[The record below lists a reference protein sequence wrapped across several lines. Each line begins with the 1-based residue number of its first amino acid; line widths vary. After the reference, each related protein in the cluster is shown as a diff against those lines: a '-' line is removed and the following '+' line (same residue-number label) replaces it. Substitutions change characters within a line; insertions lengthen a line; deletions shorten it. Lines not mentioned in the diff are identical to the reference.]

1 MRPEVGSSR
10 RCAAA
15 LPVLSAIA
23 VGCAAV
29 SPAQWVHPTR
39 EQWREARAALE
50 SLKAGVPRTPYVAT
64 IATTLRDARSGRT
77 VDGRGAIAIA
87 PGEAVRMILVG
98 GAGATLLDAWVT
110 KQRWRVAVPPLDI
123 VRRGGSEN
131 PIGLP
136 VGFLRWWF
144 VSPFDGTLFA
154 AAVGPSRD
162 LWLLRDRDA
171 VIDLRRTSSDGKA
184 HVTATRR
191 LPGHA
196 ERIDQYG
203 AGSSPLAASPGD
215 RVAYVDETTGLRV
228 TVAVESIAP
237 APPDPEAFKNP
248 DPEGAPAQGGGT

>member
-1 MRPEVGSSR
+1 MRSDVGSSWR
-10 RCAAA
+10 YPAA
-15 LPVLSAIA
+15 LPVLSVLAI
-23 VGCAAV
+23 GCATARPV
-29 SPAQWVHPTR
+29 PWVHPTG

-50 SLKAGVPRTPYVAT
+50 RLRATVPRAPYVAT

-110 KQRWRVAVPPLDI
+110 KQRWRVAVPPLDV

-131 PIGLP
+131 PLGLP

-154 AAVGPSRD
+154 ASVGPSQE
-162 LWLLRDRDA
+162 WLLRDRDA
-171 VIDLRRTSSDGKA
+171 VIDLRMTSSNGRA

-196 ERIDQYG
+196 ERIDECGTG
-203 AGSSPLAASPGD
+203 ASPLAAAAGD

-228 TVAVESIAP
+228 TVAVESIGA

-248 DPEGAPAQGGGT
+248 DPEEAAAKEGGT